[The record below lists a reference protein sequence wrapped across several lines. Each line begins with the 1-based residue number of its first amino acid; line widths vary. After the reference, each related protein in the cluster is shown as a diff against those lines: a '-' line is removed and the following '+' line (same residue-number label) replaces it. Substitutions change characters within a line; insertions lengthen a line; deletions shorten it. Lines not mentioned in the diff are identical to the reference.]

1 MMVVEGR
8 QLKGIGISRA
18 TSCDDVE
25 RTDWTVKGKMTGR
38 LTGGDNGVWMILR
51 VGRRRD
57 ESIKISEVRLN
68 RNTVEV
74 KGTGD
79 I

>member
-8 QLKGIGISRA
+8 QLKGIGISRV

-25 RTDWTVKGKMTGR
+25 RRDWTVKGKMTGR
-38 LTGGDNGVWMILR
+38 LTGGDNGVWIILR

-57 ESIKISEVRLN
+57 ESIKI
-68 RNTVEV
+68 
-74 KGTGD
+74 
-79 I
+79 